1 MLYWIQR
8 NRLKEL
14 IFWKV
19 QALFNSKFYCLLHL
33 TLLQV
38 QLQFPIILLW
48 ISLYLILDTEDHNLN
63 GGNKFITILN
73 EIPSRQKIW
82 VNKGREKEN
91 QSWEKRIRK
100 AVEKRNEWKRK
111 REKVK
116 EGQNYKE
123 IISVKWNIWAVD
135 LQNITLLKTFLIE
148 LL

>member
-1 MLYWIQR
+1 M
-8 NRLKEL
+8 
-14 IFWKV
+14 
-19 QALFNSKFYCLLHL
+19 
-33 TLLQV
+33 
-38 QLQFPIILLW
+38 
-48 ISLYLILDTEDHNLN
+48 YLILDTEDHNLN

-123 IISVKWNIWAVD
+123 IISVK
-135 LQNITLLKTFLIE
+135 
-148 LL
+148 